1 MKRWTRRLGLLG
13 GALLAALLAAWA
25 LKPSGGGVNKPLF
38 SDPKLIQLQQA
49 IDARDA
55 AGVQAALAAG
65 AAVNGRGLQQVTPL
79 MLAVDRL
86 SLETVTLL
94 LKAGADPNLQADDGH
109 SAVSL
114 AVANYRRAPEVMK
127 AIFAGGGNPNARRPD
142 DDPVIMRFVND
153 RNCEYIRYMKSLGAD
168 LEVTTRTG
176 DSLVSDT
183 AVSGDWDVT
192 WCLLELGANPTSA
205 HSRLPL
211 LQLLAGT
218 FPAPD
223 SPIYPYKLKVWQFMK
238 DRGHPVA
245 PLPPA
250 LPASPVR

>member
-1 MKRWTRRLGLLG
+1 MMMRWKRTLGLLG
-13 GALLAALLAAWA
+13 GALLATALGAWA
-25 LKPSGGGVNKPLF
+25 LKPSGGQVNKPLF
-38 SDPKLIQLQQA
+38 TDPKLMQLQRA
-49 IDARDA
+49 IENQDA
-55 AGVQAALAAG
+55 AGVQAALASG
-65 AAVNGRGLQQVTPL
+65 APVNGRGRQQITPL
-79 MLAVDRL
+79 MLAVDIL
-86 SLETVTLL
+86 ALDPVLVL
-94 LKAGADPNLQADDGH
+94 LKAGADPNLQADDGN

-114 AVANYRRAPEVMK
+114 AVANYRRAPEVMR
-127 AIFAGGGNPNARRPD
+127 AVFAAGGNPNMRRPD

-153 RNCEYIRYMKSLGAD
+153 RSCEHIRYMKSLGAD
-168 LEVTTRTG
+168 LEITTRTG

-211 LQLLAGT
+211 IRLLRGT

-223 SPIYPYKLKVWQFMK
+223 SPIYPYKLKVWQLMK
-238 DRGHPVA
+238 DRGHPVE

-250 LPASPVR
+250 IVR